1 MPSFPSYYLSDL
13 ERKRERS
20 RKLREG
26 LQSGMAGAFEGVD
39 RLAQL
44 QMALQGKAAA
54 GEEKKAK
61 AATEAERWKA
71 EQGTE
76 ADRWKAEHELSLR
89 REDRLDRD
97 RVGAATPETE
107 APAETTS
114 DILTRM
120 QGVLG
125 GQESGEIVPEDV
137 EGQTTSPEASGI
149 LEKLRAS
156 MEPGAAPM
164 EPAPPSVADKQEAAR
179 LRKMEADAAIAERKA
194 KGGRGVIDPSSK
206 KEIDRQLAA
215 LRLKA
220 AEAKAAGGGTVDTK
234 DVDKLRNEFNSLP
247 VVKQY
252 RDVEISVNKMKKAA
266 TNPTAAGDLSL
277 IFAFMKT
284 LDPTSTVREGE
295 FANAQNATGVPE
307 RVMNEYNRVM
317 SGERLNE
324 QQRADFL
331 GQAEHFLAAHKTAYD
346 EAAASYGG
354 LAGRRGMSAGDVV
367 MGVPSAGPLGNA
379 PPRDPSETRRAYYER
394 LRAGGMDHQAAL
406 AAARGGQ

>member
-156 MEPGAAPM
+156 MEPGAIEPPAAPTPSAPRPAAAKVPPKVVAPSLDDQIKAERLKKAKADAALAQRKVDEM
-164 EPAPPSVADKQEAAR
+164 QRDPALANAPPTVLQFWGNVKGTAEAMRKLGKEVTKDDFSLAAKAQANLPTIAQSDRVRKVTSLIDRIVQRAGVGMEGGKLAEGDIARYRAMLMNAMDSYEGFTAATEEIAAELDQKVADEQSAFRGGGTTSAASAPTPSDAAKPAAPGVPNDGGRLEAFLSMTDEQLEQRRQELLRKQEA
-179 LRKMEADAAIAERKA
+179 M
-194 KGGRGVIDPSSK
+194 
-206 KEIDRQLAA
+206 Q
-215 LRLKA
+215 
-220 AEAKAAGGGTVDTK
+220 
-234 DVDKLRNEFNSLP
+234 
-247 VVKQY
+247 
-252 RDVEISVNKMKKAA
+252 
-266 TNPTAAGDLSL
+266 
-277 IFAFMKT
+277 
-284 LDPTSTVREGE
+284 
-295 FANAQNATGVPE
+295 
-307 RVMNEYNRVM
+307 
-317 SGERLNE
+317 
-324 QQRADFL
+324 
-331 GQAEHFLAAHKTAYD
+331 
-346 EAAASYGG
+346 
-354 LAGRRGMSAGDVV
+354 
-367 MGVPSAGPLGNA
+367 
-379 PPRDPSETRRAYYER
+379 
-394 LRAGGMDHQAAL
+394 
-406 AAARGGQ
+406 